1 MSNTTTSQDRI
12 AQLKAEIAKLEQG
25 ALQEL
30 MERRNALSH
39 ELATV
44 DAEIATLT
52 GKPVAAKKTVSSAP
66 KVAGNSPSLQE
77 LKELLATAPDKTL
90 NIRKAGLDTPNIK
103 TLAKANPSLLKLAG
117 KGAWPT
123 VTLLK

>member
-1 MSNTTTSQDRI
+1 MSNTTTSLDQI

-39 ELATV
+39 DLATV
-44 DAEIATLT
+44 DAEIAKLT
-52 GKPVAAKKTVSSAP
+52 GKPAQTKTARATAP
-66 KVAGNSPSLQE
+66 KAAGKSPSLQE
-77 LKELLATAPDKTL
+77 LKELLAQAPEKTL
-90 NIRKAGLDTPNIK
+90 SVRKEGLDLANIK
-103 TLAKANPSLLKLAG
+103 TLAAANPQLLKMSA
-117 KGAWPT
+117 KGPWPM

>member
-1 MSNTTTSQDRI
+1 MSNTTTSLDRI

-30 MERRNALSH
+30 MDRRNALSH

-44 DAEIATLT
+44 DAEIVKLT
-52 GKPVAAKKTVSSAP
+52 GKSAQAKPARSTESKTVG
-66 KVAGNSPSLQE
+66 KSPSLQE
-77 LKELLATAPDKTL
+77 LKVMLANAPEKTL
-90 NIRKAGLDTPNIK
+90 SVRREGLDLKNIK
-103 TLAKANPSLLKLAG
+103 TLAAANPSLLKMSA
-117 KGAWPT
+117 KSPWPM